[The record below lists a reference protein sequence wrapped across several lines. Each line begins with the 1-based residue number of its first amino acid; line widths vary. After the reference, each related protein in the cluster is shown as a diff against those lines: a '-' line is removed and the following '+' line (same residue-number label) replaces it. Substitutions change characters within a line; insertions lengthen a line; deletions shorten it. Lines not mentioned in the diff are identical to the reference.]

1 MMFTKE
7 KRLRVQM
14 TITLAIVGIG
24 IGWLFAIQFKTTPT
38 RVLNPV
44 TPYLS
49 LTQAQAT
56 LSRDQE
62 ETKNKIKAL
71 KKEIEESQSHIKSQQ
86 KSSKIMVEEL
96 ERLKDKV
103 GLTEI
108 KGKGA
113 VITLADSSKEKPNID
128 SIVHAADLRDLVN
141 ILWGA
146 DAQAISVNDE
156 RLTNTSS
163 IDSII
168 NTILVDNTKIT
179 NPFVVRVVGD
189 QKKIQ
194 KTLDDTNVLSDIKK
208 RVKSEG
214 LVFNVEK
221 SDITID
227 EFGASFS
234 VNFAK
239 TK

>member
-1 MMFTKE
+1 MFTKE
-7 KRLRVQM
+7 KRLKVQM
-14 TITLAIVGIG
+14 TIMLAIVGIG
-24 IGWLFAIQFKTTPT
+24 IGWLFAVQFKTTPS

-56 LSRDQE
+56 LTRDQD

-71 KKEIEESQSHIKSQQ
+71 KKEIDESQAQIKIQQ
-86 KSSKIMVEEL
+86 KSAKTMVEEL
-96 ERLKDKV
+96 EQLKDKV
-103 GLTEI
+103 GLTEK
-108 KGKGA
+108 KGKG
-113 VITLADSSKEKPNID
+113 VVVTLADSSKEIPNID

-141 ILWGA
+141 VLWGA

-179 NPFVVRVVGD
+179 NPFVIRVEGD

-194 KTLDDTNVLSDIKK
+194 KVLEDTNALSDIKK

-214 LVFNVEK
+214 LVFNTEK
-221 SDITID
+221 LDVTVN

>member
-1 MMFTKE
+1 MFTKE
-7 KRLRVQM
+7 KRLKVQM
-14 TITLAIVGIG
+14 TIMLAIVGIG
-24 IGWLFAIQFKTTPT
+24 IGWLFAVQFKTTPS

-56 LSRDQE
+56 LTRDQD

-71 KKEIEESQSHIKSQQ
+71 KKEIDESQAQIKIQQ
-86 KSSKIMVEEL
+86 KSAKTMVEEL
-96 ERLKDKV
+96 EQLKDKV
-103 GLTEI
+103 GLTEK
-108 KGKGA
+108 KGNG
-113 VITLADSSKEKPNID
+113 VVVTLADSSKEIPNID

-141 ILWGA
+141 VLWGA

-179 NPFVVRVVGD
+179 NPFVIRVEGD

-194 KTLDDTNVLSDIKK
+194 KVLEDANALSDIKK

-214 LVFNVEK
+214 LVFNTEK
-221 SDITID
+221 LDVTVN

>member
-1 MMFTKE
+1 MFTKE
-7 KRLRVQM
+7 KRLKVQM
-14 TITLAIVGIG
+14 TIMLAIVGIG
-24 IGWLFAIQFKTTPT
+24 IGWLFAVQFKTTPS

-56 LSRDQE
+56 LTRDQD
-62 ETKNKIKAL
+62 ETKNTIKAL
-71 KKEIEESQSHIKSQQ
+71 KKEIDESQAQIKIQQ
-86 KSSKIMVEEL
+86 KSAKTMVEEL
-96 ERLKDKV
+96 EQLKDKV
-103 GLTEI
+103 GLTEK
-108 KGKGA
+108 KGKG
-113 VITLADSSKEKPNID
+113 VVVTLADSSKEIPNID

-141 ILWGA
+141 VLWGA

-179 NPFVVRVVGD
+179 NPFVIRVEGD

-194 KTLDDTNVLSDIKK
+194 KVLEDANALSDIKK

-214 LVFNVEK
+214 LVFNTEK
-221 SDITID
+221 SDVTVN

>member
-1 MMFTKE
+1 MFTKE
-7 KRLRVQM
+7 KRLKIQM
-14 TITLAIVGIG
+14 TATLAIIGVG
-24 IGWLFAIQFKTTPT
+24 IGWLFAVQFKTTPT

-56 LSRDQE
+56 LTRDQE

-71 KKEIEESQSHIKSQQ
+71 KKEIDESQAHIKSQQ
-86 KSSKIMVEEL
+86 KSSKVMVEEL
-96 ERLKDKV
+96 ESLQDRV
-103 GLTEI
+103 GLTEK
-108 KGKGA
+108 KGKGV
-113 VITLADSSKEKPNID
+113 VITLADSSKEKPSID

-146 DAQAISVNDE
+146 GAQAISVNDE

-189 QKKIQ
+189 QKNIQ
-194 KTLDDTNVLSDIKK
+194 KAIDDADALSDIKK
-208 RVKSEG
+208 RIKGEG

-221 SDITID
+221 SDVTIN
-227 EFGASFS
+227 EYGASFS
-234 VNFAK
+234 INFAK
-239 TK
+239 VK

>member
-1 MMFTKE
+1 MFTKE
-7 KRLRVQM
+7 KRLKVQM
-14 TITLAIVGIG
+14 TIMLAIVGIG
-24 IGWLFAIQFKTTPT
+24 IGWLFAVQFKTTPS

-56 LSRDQE
+56 LTRDQD

-71 KKEIEESQSHIKSQQ
+71 KKEIDESQAQIKIQQ
-86 KSSKIMVEEL
+86 KSAKTMVEEL
-96 ERLKDKV
+96 EQLKDKV
-103 GLTEI
+103 GLTEK
-108 KGKGA
+108 KGKG
-113 VITLADSSKEKPNID
+113 VVVTLADSSKEIPNID

-141 ILWGA
+141 VLWGA

-179 NPFVVRVVGD
+179 NPFVIRVEGD

-194 KTLDDTNVLSDIKK
+194 KVLEDANALSDIKK

-214 LVFNVEK
+214 LVFNTEK
-221 SDITID
+221 SDVTVN

>member
-1 MMFTKE
+1 MFTKE
-7 KRLRVQM
+7 KRLKVQM
-14 TITLAIVGIG
+14 TIMLAIVGIG
-24 IGWLFAIQFKTTPT
+24 IGWLFAVQFKTTPS

-56 LSRDQE
+56 LTRDQD

-71 KKEIEESQSHIKSQQ
+71 KKEIDESQAQIKIQQ
-86 KSSKIMVEEL
+86 KSAKTMVEEL
-96 ERLKDKV
+96 EQLKDKV
-103 GLTEI
+103 GLTEK
-108 KGKGA
+108 KGKG
-113 VITLADSSKEKPNID
+113 VVVTLADSSKEIPNID

-141 ILWGA
+141 VLWGA

-179 NPFVVRVVGD
+179 NPFVIRVEGD

-194 KTLDDTNVLSDIKK
+194 KVLEDANALSDIKK

-214 LVFNVEK
+214 LVFNTEK
-221 SDITID
+221 LDVTVN